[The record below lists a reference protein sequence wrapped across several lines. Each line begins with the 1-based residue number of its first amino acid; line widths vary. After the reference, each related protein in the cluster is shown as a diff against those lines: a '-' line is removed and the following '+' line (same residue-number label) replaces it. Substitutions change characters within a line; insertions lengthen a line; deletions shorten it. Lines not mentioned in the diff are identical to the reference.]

1 MVIIEEPDRRILVEL
16 QKDGRLSNAEL
27 SQRVGMSSSP
37 CWRRVRRLE
46 EDEIILGYRASL
58 SPSALGLGL
67 IAFVSVKIGAH
78 SDDEAEAFG
87 RAVQDVPEIVACYSI
102 TGAADFLLQIVT
114 ADLESYAMLS
124 AKVLRRL
131 PGIKEM
137 NSSLMLNEVKA
148 FKGFPIQA
156 GGVSRSQ
163 R

>member
-1 MVIIEEPDRRILVEL
+1 M
-16 QKDGRLSNAEL
+16 SNAEL
-27 SQRVGMSSSP
+27 SQRVGMSCSP
-37 CWRRVRRLE
+37 CWRRVKRLE

-58 SPSALGLGL
+58 SPSALGL

-87 RAVQDVPEIVACYSI
+87 RALQDVPEIVACYSI